1 MYWDV
6 HFLHSAENGHSL
18 EFWLG
23 LGLLPSAPKKEALS
37 YREAAKSSRWKG
49 VFLAPDTPNAESL
62 TGDDDH
68 FGRHGSPVQDE

>member
-1 MYWDV
+1 MYREA
-6 HFLHSAENGHSL
+6 HSLHSAENGHSL

-23 LGLLPSAPKKEALS
+23 LGLLPSAPNKEALS
-37 YREAAKSSRWKG
+37 YRETAKSSRWKG

-68 FGRHGSPVQDE
+68 FGSHRSPVQDS